1 LRKLISPVVVLW
13 VVALWAISLA
23 IAGAQ
28 TPPPT
33 YLPQT
38 KFSRGQDV
46 VPSFDGWLRN
56 PDGSF
61 TMVFGYMNRNYEEE
75 LAVPAGPYNAVSPG
89 PADQGQPT
97 YFLPRRHAWVFRVK
111 VPADW
116 GNKELVWTIN
126 SHDRIEKA
134 FASLQPE
141 EEITERLIMSRGGL
155 SPGLDDPNKPP
166 SITIEPAGPTA
177 VDSPVRLT
185 AMVTDDGLP
194 KPRAPKATPAAEPGR
209 AQTNTNI
216 PTRLGLNVTWMQ
228 YRGPGRV
235 TFENMDP
242 ILVNDGKAINR
253 AMFSVPGTY
262 VLRATAND
270 GELSTTRYMTQHAAA
285 VACLSTRQIIC
296 VSRGRMRSQGH
307 WPRRMERGIQSHV

>member
-1 LRKLISPVVVLW
+1 MRKRISPVVASW
-13 VVALWAISLA
+13 VVTLWAAGFA

-33 YLPQT
+33 YIPQT

-75 LAVPAGPYNAVSPG
+75 LAVPAGPDNQVSPG
-89 PADQGQPT
+89 EADQGQPT

-116 GNKELVWTIN
+116 GNKELVWTID

-134 FASLQPE
+134 YGSLKSD
-141 EEITERLIMSRGGL
+141 EEIQERVIMTRGNL

-166 SITIEPAGPTA
+166 SLTIDSVGPTA
-177 VDSPVRLT
+177 VGSPVTLT
-185 AMVTDDGLP
+185 ALVTDDGLP
-194 KPRAPKATPAAEPGR
+194 KPRTPKATPVAEPGR
-209 AQTNTNI
+209 AQTNTNV
-216 PTRLGLNVTWMQ
+216 TARLGLNVAWIE
-228 YRGPGRV
+228 YRGPGKV
-235 TFENMDP
+235 IFENAEA
-242 ILVNDGKAINR
+242 ILVKDGKAVTR
-253 AMFSVPGTY
+253 AMFSMPGTY

-270 GELSTTRYMTQHAAA
+270 GELSTTSDLT
-285 VACLSTRQIIC
+285 LN
-296 VSRGRMRSQGH
+296 VSAGH
-307 WPRRMERGIQSHV
+307 P